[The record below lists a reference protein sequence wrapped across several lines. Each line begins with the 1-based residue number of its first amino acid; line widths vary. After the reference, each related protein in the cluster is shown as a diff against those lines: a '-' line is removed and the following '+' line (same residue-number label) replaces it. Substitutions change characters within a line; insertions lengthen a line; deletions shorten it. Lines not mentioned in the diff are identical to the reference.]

1 MVNDNTLTKQRL
13 IITFGK
19 LGALKYTSNLDLAKI
34 WERVLRR
41 ANLPILYSKGFNT
54 RPKIQLASALPLGI
68 TSESEFLDV
77 SLKEMILLDGLIE
90 QIEAV
95 SPAGLRVY
103 AIAEASIHSP
113 ALQTLVR
120 SAEYRFH
127 FENAVDHDLL
137 QTQIDSLMSS
147 AAMIRSEERKGRK
160 GSFDLRPLIYHLR
173 IDASNDLIAHLASG
187 ERGNFRP
194 DDLLT
199 ELNLQDQHCSIHRL
213 KLTLENSK

>member
-13 IITFGK
+13 VITFGK

-77 SLKEMILLDGLIE
+77 SLQEVILLEGLIE
-90 QIEAV
+90 RLEAV

-103 AIAEASIHSP
+103 AIVEASIHSP
-113 ALQTLVR
+113 ALQTLAR

-127 FENAVDHDLL
+127 FETGIERDVL
-137 QTQIDSLMSS
+137 QARLDSLLSVG
-147 AAMIRSEERKGRK
+147 AMVRSEERRGRK
-160 GSFDLRPLIYHLR
+160 TSFDLRPLIYNLS
-173 IDASNDLIAHLASG
+173 IDTSGDLIAHLAAG
-187 ERGNFRP
+187 EHGNFRP

-199 ELNLQDQHCSIHRL
+199 ELDLQDQHCSVHRL
-213 KLTLENSK
+213 KLYLENSK